1 MLYALDYHLSA
12 AVWVGMIAL
21 AGLDAETG
29 SVMLLYLEKAYERS
43 YADLRDQN
51 DLKRVIDQ
59 GAVRRV
65 RPKMM
70 TAAVILAGLAPLLWS
85 EGAGADVMKRIA
97 APMVGG
103 VISSVLMELMIYPVI
118 FYLWKKRK
126 MRAIFQ

>member
-1 MLYALDYHLSA
+1 
-12 AVWVGMIAL
+12 MIAL